1 MKKIIFILFFLSLFS
16 SLLYAQKL
24 KNEISAG
31 YGIHSLQEG
40 FHGFGRALQWAFFF
54 NPGDVKLNYSTG
66 PAIISYSQA
75 VNKDI
80 SAGFSFSYTK
90 VSSQI
95 SYLWTHNDT
104 TRFTTQFYTIM
115 GRMQYTYTIPDNFV
129 QVYSGLAWGASFFN
143 TVNIYQDKTSD
154 TEDGSYFAFH
164 LNILGIRVGQNFGG
178 FMELGLGYNGLIN
191 GGVSVKF

>member
-1 MKKIIFILFFLSLFS
+1 MKRIIFILFLLSLLPY
-16 SLLYAQKL
+16 LLYSQKL

-31 YGIHSLQEG
+31 YGVLSMQEG
-40 FHGFGRALQWAFFF
+40 FHGFGRAFAGAFFF

-66 PAIISYSQA
+66 PAIISYSR
-75 VNKDI
+75 VINKDLT
-80 SAGFSFSYTK
+80 AGFSFSYTK

-95 SYLWTHNDT
+95 SYLWTHSDT
-104 TRFTTQFYTIM
+104 TRFTTQFYTVM
-115 GRMQYTYTIPDNFV
+115 GKMQYTYTKPDEIV

-143 TVNIYQDKTSD
+143 TVNNYPDRTSD

-164 LNILGIRVGQNFGG
+164 FNILGIRVGQNFAG
-178 FMELGLGYNGLIN
+178 FMELGLGFNGLIN